1 MCGIAGEYG
10 GGIEPDTAE
19 RMLKR
24 LVHRGPDGEGS
35 IEVAGSWLGH
45 RRLAIVDVEGGKQ
58 PLKTGSGDLF
68 FVGNG
73 EIYNHEEVRE
83 TLSDESCFLT
93 RSDNEVALHLY
104 EEKGPDSFSEMHG
117 MYAFII
123 AGEDGRFV
131 AARDPVGIKPL
142 YWARRNG
149 HVRFASELRTFDE
162 DWQPDVEAF
171 PPGHYWTPE
180 EGLVRF
186 ASAVPQDEEELD
198 ERFEGPSEPGAPI
211 PEEILRE
218 VREKLVA
225 TVEGQMMGDVPVGV
239 FLSGGLDSNL
249 VAAIAAR
256 WYEERGEKLKTFAVG
271 LEDSPD
277 LKAARAV
284 AEYLGT
290 EHHESVYTAEDALEV
305 LPEVVRCIEN
315 YDPSLVRSAVPNYI
329 LARFA
334 AEHVKVVLTGEGA
347 DEIFAGYDYLT
358 EFETESDLHAELVR
372 IIEGLHNLNLQR
384 GDRVTMAH
392 GLEARVPFLEREMIE
407 LGLALPAGWKLAG
420 EDQPEKRLLRQAFD
434 GWLPDDFLWRKKA
447 QFGDGSGA
455 ASVLQEKMEESVTE
469 EEFEREHREVE
480 PPLRTREEVAYYRI
494 FAEQF
499 GEVRPRQTLG
509 RFATV

>member
-1 MCGIAGEYG
+1 MCGIAGDY
-10 GGIEPDTAE
+10 GGIEPDIAE

-35 IEVAGSWLGH
+35 VEVAGNWLGH
-45 RRLAIVDVEGGKQ
+45 RRLSIVDVEGGKQ
-58 PLKTGSGDLF
+58 PLQTKSGELF
-68 FVGNG
+68 LVGNG
-73 EIYNHEEVRE
+73 EIYNHEKIRE
-83 TLSDESCFLT
+83 TLPEDRFST
-93 RSDNEVALHLY
+93 HSDNEVALHLFDLR
-104 EEKGPDSFSEMHG
+104 GPDAFSELHG

-142 YWARRNG
+142 YWARRDD
-149 HVRFASELRTFDE
+149 HVRFASELGAYDE
-162 DWQPDVEAF
+162 DWQPDAEAF

-180 EGLVRF
+180 DGLVRF
-186 ASAVPQDEEELD
+186 ATPVPHDKEDLEH
-198 ERFEGPSEPGAPI
+198 FEGPSKPGAEI
-211 PEEILRE
+211 PDSILAR
-218 VREKLVA
+218 VRDQLIE

-256 WYEERGEKLKTFAVG
+256 WYEKRGETLKTFAVG

-277 LKAARAV
+277 LEAARAV

-290 EHHESVYTAEDALEV
+290 EHYESVYTAEDALEV
-305 LPEVVRCIEN
+305 LPEVVRVIEN
-315 YDPSLVRSAVPNYI
+315 FDPSLVRSAVPNYI
-329 LARFA
+329 LAKFT

-347 DEIFAGYDYLT
+347 DEIFAGYEYLE
-358 EFETESDLHAELVR
+358 EFETEEELHDELVR

-392 GLEARVPFLEREMIE
+392 GLEARVPFLELGMIE
-407 LGLALPAGWKLAG
+407 LGLSLPAGWKLAG

-434 GWLPDDFLWRKKA
+434 GWLPEEFIWRKKA

-455 ASVLQEKMEESVTE
+455 VTVLQEKMEESVTE
-469 EEFEREHREVE
+469 EEFENERNEVD

-494 FAEQF
+494 FREYLAN
-499 GEVRPRQTLG
+499 VRPEQTVG
-509 RFATV
+509 RFATA